1 MHNAFEYFIQIANPH
16 AFELHIYILVA
27 ALAVDAILGEP
38 DWLWRRLPHPVVI
51 FGRAISFANRLG
63 NRNIYSGRR
72 RRANGMI
79 AIIILAATAG
89 ICASILMGISAAI
102 AHVLGGWVLIA
113 VEGIIV
119 AILLASR
126 SLDDHVRRVAAPLK
140 AGNIADARVAI
151 SMIVGRNPDE
161 LDAPAIARASIETT
175 AENLSDGVI
184 APAFFYLVFG
194 IPGIIIYKMIN
205 TADSMIGY
213 KSARYFAF
221 GTGAAR
227 LDDLANIIPA
237 RITGILLAMAN
248 PRRLFAGL
256 KVMIKDAPA
265 HRSPNAG
272 WPESAM
278 AANLGLS
285 LAGPRK
291 YGQRMS
297 DDPAMNS
304 AGRRDAHGDDIQA
317 GLVMMWRA
325 IGIFSAI
332 LLAYGLA

>member
-1 MHNAFEYFIQIANPH
+1 MLNAFEYFIQIANPH
-16 AFELHIYILVA
+16 ALSLHIYILVA

-51 FGRAISFANRLG
+51 FGRAISFASKLG

-72 RRANGMI
+72 RRINGMI
-79 AIIILAATAG
+79 AIIILAVVAG
-89 ICASILMGISAAI
+89 IFASILMAASTFM
-102 AHVLGGWVLIA
+102 AQALGSWVLIA

-126 SLDDHVRRVAAPLK
+126 SLHDHVQRVSAPLK
-140 AGNIADARVAI
+140 AGNIADARHAI

-227 LDDLANIIPA
+227 LDDLVNIIPA
-237 RITGILLAMAN
+237 RITGLLLAMAN
-248 PRRLFAGL
+248 PRRLFISL
-256 KVMIKDAPA
+256 KVMLKDAPA

-297 DDPAMNS
+297 NDPEMNS
-304 AGRRDAHGDDIQA
+304 TGRRDAHGDDIRDA
-317 GLVMMWRA
+317 LTMMWRG
-325 IGIFSAI
+325 IGIFAAA

>member
-1 MHNAFEYFIQIANPH
+1 MLNAFEYFIQIVNPH
-16 AFELHIYILVA
+16 AFALHIYILVT
-27 ALAVDAILGEP
+27 ALVIDAILGEP
-38 DWLWRRLPHPVVI
+38 EWLWRRLPHPVVI
-51 FGRAISFANRLG
+51 FGRAISMASNLG

-72 RRANGMI
+72 RRANGFI
-79 AIIILAATAG
+79 AIIMLVAVA
-89 ICASILMGISAAI
+89 GISASIIMSASTL
-102 AHVLGGWVLIA
+102 AAQAFGSWVLVA

-126 SLDDHVRRVAAPLK
+126 SLDDHVRRVAAPLI
-140 AGNIADARVAI
+140 AGNIKDARFAI

-213 KSARYFAF
+213 KSSRYFAF

-227 LDDLANIIPA
+227 LDDLVNIIPA
-237 RITGILLAMAN
+237 RITGLLLAMAN
-248 PRRLFAGL
+248 PRRLFISL
-256 KVMIKDAPA
+256 KVMVKDAPA

-297 DDPAMNS
+297 EDPEMNS
-304 AGRRDAHGDDIQA
+304 GGRRDVRGEDIEA
-317 GLVMMWRA
+317 GLIMMWRG
-325 IGIFSAI
+325 IGIFGAA
-332 LLAYGLA
+332 LLAYALA